1 MLLLIKRQKMVKIL
15 GWIFIILGALLIVL
29 KLTTPN
35 LVIISQINILWS
47 TVVGAILIVAGFLF
61 LKQDSK
67 QENEVPIY
75 QDKGKKRKIVG
86 YRRLKN

>member
-1 MLLLIKRQKMVKIL
+1 MVKIL